1 MGPCPAGWICVHQ
14 SGVWWISSYLPYC
27 QGRSTVGVCNL
38 KHPLVGI
45 EVCGKNHERVLNWFI
60 PVTGARISDVK
71 QQTTREILRATVGYR
86 GNLWLIQF
94 GSLNTEICVSRWK
107 TGCFFSW
114 PRGCCRVPAQ
124 QSKALQRWILEGL
137 PLMDGLSEFCSDNL
151 SGCNYLSYH
160 NKVDTTPNILGKRKR
175 LVWFLGIGTLLKTS
189 WKSFTLS
196 FLAHNSRDLEQS
208 RVEFQEN
215 LICVIN

>member
-1 MGPCPAGWICVHQ
+1 M
-14 SGVWWISSYLPYC
+14 
-27 QGRSTVGVCNL
+27 CNL

-60 PVTGARISDVK
+60 PVTGARMSDVK

-114 PRGCCRVPAQ
+114 GCCRVQAQ

-196 FLAHNSRDLEQS
+196 SWHITQGTSTKSSGVPRKLNLCYKLALW
-208 RVEFQEN
+208 
-215 LICVIN
+215 

>member
-1 MGPCPAGWICVHQ
+1 MICDVWTWNPQGLNKGGREGLPCRTRGGSTTLPSIEVGTFNCKNLIEYYAMGPCPAGWICVHQ

-60 PVTGARISDVK
+60 PVTGARMSDVK

-86 GNLWLIQF
+86 GNLLLIQF

-114 PRGCCRVPAQ
+114 GCCRVQAQ

-137 PLMDGLSEFCSDNL
+137 PL
-151 SGCNYLSYH
+151 
-160 NKVDTTPNILGKRKR
+160 VP
-175 LVWFLGIGTLLKTS
+175 
-189 WKSFTLS
+189 
-196 FLAHNSRDLEQS
+196 
-208 RVEFQEN
+208 
-215 LICVIN
+215 

>member
-1 MGPCPAGWICVHQ
+1 MRGVCARSVRRSVRGLCGGLCGGLCAANSQAQWPNRSEHRPVHKPRDGGLCEVCAEFNCKNLIEYYAMGPCPAGWICVHQ

-27 QGRSTVGVCNL
+27 QGRSTDGVCNL

-60 PVTGARISDVK
+60 PVTGARMSDVK
-71 QQTTREILRATVGYR
+71 QQTTREILRATVGYW
-86 GNLWLIQF
+86 GNLLLIQS

-114 PRGCCRVPAQ
+114 GCCRVPAQ

-137 PLMDGLSEFCSDNL
+137 P
-151 SGCNYLSYH
+151 
-160 NKVDTTPNILGKRKR
+160 
-175 LVWFLGIGTLLKTS
+175 
-189 WKSFTLS
+189 
-196 FLAHNSRDLEQS
+196 
-208 RVEFQEN
+208 
-215 LICVIN
+215 